1 MGNGS
6 TFNADSM
13 PRVPTNVFFVNPGD
27 SEYDTVIAMQKAI
40 AELRIHISYMGTQ
53 ADLQELR
60 ADLNKS
66 MREFQEQCSSQLRSI
81 LLTLWVAMFGAFV
94 AFIVAIIPWDRIFG

>member
-6 TFNADSM
+6 TFNADPMS
-13 PRVPTNVFFVNPGD
+13 RVPTNIFFVNPGD
-27 SEYDTVIAMQKAI
+27 SKSDTVIAMQKAI
-40 AELRIHISYMGTQ
+40 AELRIHMSYMGTK
-53 ADLQELR
+53 ADIQELR

-94 AFIVAIIPWDRIFG
+94 AFIVAIIPWNKILG